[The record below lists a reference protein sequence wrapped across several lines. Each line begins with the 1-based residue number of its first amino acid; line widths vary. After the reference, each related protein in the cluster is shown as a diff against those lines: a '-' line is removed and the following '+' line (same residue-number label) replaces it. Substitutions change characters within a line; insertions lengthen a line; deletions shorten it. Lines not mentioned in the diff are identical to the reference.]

1 MKNNKYKEELNRIHM
16 SQELRQRILSQEQE
30 KGKQEVP
37 HHHYRKVF
45 LRTGATL
52 ALGATILCIF
62 LWPNFHED
70 PDASPKVAVED
81 NSTENK
87 KQEENRK
94 QDVEEEI
101 PDSTYSKKKYEFDDK
116 TGSADVIGNYT
127 PQLHEKIIGGAGV
140 MGKDTMNEDVEK
152 YRNRNDYMEGIETL
166 PAYRLQHVMQY
177 GTNYKPSLSQKELM
191 KIIQPYLDRFAI
203 TDASITTDTYLG
215 EYSIMMTPEINKNS
229 GLSKI
234 KVLGNGDVELWIDV
248 KTLND
253 YNDRKEIQ
261 TRAIAIYQEYKD
273 LLPIKNPV
281 WNTTCS
287 LNSDVCHTKI
297 YAKADTPEKEL
308 RNQGKQEIEFD
319 FMDYG
324 EECKAIITIQNKEN
338 RQKIKDYKVMTPN
351 EAYTVLKSGGYYSM
365 SQFAHK
371 DLNKAELLSVQLQYD
386 SYYHSFNPYIIPI
399 YRFILQLESGQMIQ
413 CDVPAFYPETL
424 EELNENTW
432 YFK

>member
-1 MKNNKYKEELNRIHM
+1 M

-70 PDASPKVAVED
+70 PDASPKVAVAD

-87 KQEENRK
+87 KQEENKK
-94 QDVEEEI
+94 QDAEEEI
-101 PDSTYSKKKYEFDDK
+101 PDSTYSKKKYDFDDK

-191 KIIQPYLDRFAI
+191 KIIQPYLDGFGI
-203 TDASITTDTYLG
+203 TNPSMMVDRYLDDSIIVMIPELKPG
-215 EYSIMMTPEINKNS
+215 LPEI
-229 GLSKI
+229 KI
-234 KVLGNGDVELWIDV
+234 YGNGDVEIRIIV
-248 KTLND
+248 EKLND
-253 YNDRKEIQ
+253 YKDRKEIQ
-261 TRAIAIYQEYKD
+261 TRAKAIYEKYKT
-273 LLPIKNPV
+273 LFPIKNPV

-287 LNSDVCHTKI
+287 LNSEVCHSKI
-297 YAKADTPEKEL
+297 YAKADTHEKEL
-308 RNQGKQEIEFD
+308 RNQGKQEIDIYFSDNEKD
-319 FMDYG
+319 SD
-324 EECKAIITIQNKEN
+324 AIITIQNKEN

-351 EAYTVLKSGGYYSM
+351 EAYSVLKSGGYYYKAGSYNSM
-365 SQFAHK
+365 SQFAHE

>member
-1 MKNNKYKEELNRIHM
+1 M

>member
-1 MKNNKYKEELNRIHM
+1 M

-70 PDASPKVAVED
+70 PDASPKVAVAD

-101 PDSTYSKKKYEFDDK
+101 PDSTYSKKKYDFDDK
-116 TGSADVIGNYT
+116 TGSADVKGNYT
-127 PQLHEKIIGGAGV
+127 PQSHIKIIGGAGV

-215 EYSIMMTPEINKNS
+215 EYSIMMTPEMNKNS
-229 GLSKI
+229 GLSEI

-261 TRAIAIYQEYKD
+261 TRAKAIYQEYKD

-287 LNSDVCHTKI
+287 LNSEVCHTKI